1 MLHISEKKFNDMC
14 EVNPHLAS
22 VVDCGLVTPNLGEQG
37 GAMEPTT
44 SRNASTGQVSRWAS
58 LRVRVAVT
66 LQQSVVFVLHNTVG
80 YLLMLAV
87 MVYNVH
93 LLLAVVFGMML
104 GYFLFGTKLTR
115 LQMQCFRT
123 KRVVICTPECDD
135 TGYFL
140 FGTKL
145 TRLQMQCFRTKRV
158 VICTPECDDTVPSL
172 VACKVLKV
180 VLGTSSSALSLQKR
194 LTFGLRG
201 QERCKREKCSWEM
214 CEGKLCKEL
223 DALELRHTYAAVA
236 VEPRSHKYHT
246 KPGYFPD
253 NTTPPLLNTSTDSE
267 ADFFICRTRT
277 CIQPSH
283 YFPATTSQD
292 SSNELA
298 NATCY
303 YGAKKCPSKVAR
315 AKKIHAIAQTHCH
328 HTESEKEDSPSVEDV
343 QLLRTERQGCCKKKQ
358 EPPPEEKCCK
368 SSQSETVPEP
378 GQSCCQKTES
388 QEGEVTREDSPH
400 ISCCHGHKSNTDSQE
415 QIMNQ

>member
-1 MLHISEKKFNDMC
+1 MMHMWMWFGYDLGEFLFPGLEVSSRWAFALTWIVLFFVAFLFEGSKVYLAKVQREGHKKLYPYRSD
-14 EVNPHLAS
+14 ERR
-22 VVDCGLVTPNLGEQG
+22 NLLCDRPPKCADPLFTHRRGSTVAEQG

-66 LQQSVVFVLHNTVG
+66 LQQSAVFILHNTVG

-87 MVYNVH
+87 MLYNVH

-135 TGYFL
+135 T
-140 FGTKL
+140 
-145 TRLQMQCFRTKRV
+145 
-158 VICTPECDDTVPSL
+158 
-172 VACKVLKV
+172 A
-180 VLGTSSSALSLQKR
+180 
-194 LTFGLRG
+194 
-201 QERCKREKCSWEM
+201 
-214 CEGKLCKEL
+214 
-223 DALELRHTYAAVA
+223 
-236 VEPRSHKYHT
+236 
-246 KPGYFPD
+246 D

-283 YFPATTSQD
+283 YFPASTSRD

-315 AKKIHAIAQTHCH
+315 AKKIQAIAQTHCH

-368 SSQSETVPEP
+368 SQSEVPEP
-378 GQSCCQKTES
+378 SQSCCQKTES
-388 QEGEVTREDSPH
+388 QEKVAREDSPH
-400 ISCCHGHKSNTDSQE
+400 ITCCHGHKSASTDSQE